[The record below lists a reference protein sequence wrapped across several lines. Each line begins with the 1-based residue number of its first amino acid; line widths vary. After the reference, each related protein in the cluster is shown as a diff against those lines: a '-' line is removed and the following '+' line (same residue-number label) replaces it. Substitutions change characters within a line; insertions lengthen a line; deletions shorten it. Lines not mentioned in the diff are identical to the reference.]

1 MRIALSLVLACLV
14 GLAISLNVS
23 SSESTVAVAEA
34 KPFGIPKRVAWS
46 TSKITG
52 TPTAPP
58 PYRLQR
64 AFPKLHFDEP
74 VEMTTAPGSKRL
86 FLLERKGKIVSFAN
100 DDTTAKTDLFFD
112 LSKSIDKF
120 RAVYGIAFHPDFEKN
135 RQVFISYVITEGDPK
150 GTHVSR
156 FTVNKTN
163 PPTCDPASEEI
174 LLRWHSGGHNGACLK
189 FGPDGYLYISAGDGA
204 PASPPDT
211 HRTGQ
216 DISDLLASVLR
227 INVDRKSAT
236 KPYAVP
242 ADNPFVATKGAAPE
256 VWAYGFRN
264 PWKMSFDRKG
274 ALWVGDVGWEMWEM
288 IYRVAKGGNYGWSVV
303 ESRQSVHPELP
314 RGPTP
319 VLPPAIDHSH
329 IESRSITG
337 GYTYY
342 GKDLK
347 ELSGA
352 YIYGDYVTGKIW
364 ALRHDGKKITFSQEL
379 ADTPVRIVCFGVDPK
394 EELLVVGYGGTLHRL
409 VKNPSAKANK
419 NFPKRLSQTGLF
431 ASVKQHSMAAGVIPF
446 SINAETWSDHAIA
459 ERFIA
464 TPGTPK
470 FCVHDKSNIQIGDVK
485 GFWNYTPETVFAK
498 TLSLEMEV
506 GKPSSRRRI
515 ETQILHR
522 DVDTWRA
529 YTYAWNDVQ
538 TDAELV
544 DARGL
549 DKTFAVRAASVP
561 GGLRKQTWHF
571 SARTECIVCH
581 TTRAGSIHGFNVPQ
595 LNRKHDYGG
604 GRIDNQLRTL
614 AHIGL
619 FDAPAVDPKTKT
631 LPEMVAPFDASA
643 DLTDRAR
650 SYLHINCAHCHRRG
664 GGGTAIFELLYGF
677 DLKKTQLVGLRP
689 TQGTFGIHS
698 ALNVAPGDP
707 YRSTLLYRMAKLGR
721 GRMPHAG
728 SGEVD
733 VQGVKLMHDW
743 IGSLPSGET
752 SAITKNI
759 RAKQSSAMAELCD
772 GGDATKPAVD
782 RLLASTS
789 GALRLMFAVDSG
801 RFTKAIRE
809 IVISFAAKHADSQV
823 RDLFERYLPA
833 DQRIKRL
840 GTVIKPENIL
850 ALRGDAM
857 RGRQLFLKSSGV
869 ACRNCHKIQGQGKE
883 LGPDLSHIAK
893 KNDKVALLESML
905 EPSKKIDPKFVAY
918 IVETTAGR
926 VFSGLLAR
934 KTNDEVILKD
944 ALGKELRFAMT
955 DIETLV
961 PQRKSFM
968 PELLLR
974 DMTAEEVADLLA
986 YLESL
991 K

>member
-1 MRIALSLVLACLV
+1 MRIALSLTLTCIV
-14 GLAISLNVS
+14 GLAISLNLS
-23 SSESTVAVAEA
+23 SPESTEAVAGGKKE
-34 KPFGIPKRVAWS
+34 KPFGIAKRVAWTTS
-46 TSKITG
+46 TITG
-52 TPTAPP
+52 TPTPPP
-58 PYRLQR
+58 PYRLKR
-64 AFPKLHFDEP
+64 AFDKLTFDEP
-74 VEMTTAPGSKRL
+74 VEMTTAPGSDRL
-86 FLLERKGKIVSFAN
+86 FLLQRKGKIVSFAN
-100 DDTTAKTDLFFD
+100 DEKTSKTDLFFD

-120 RAVYGIAFHPDFEKN
+120 LAVYGMAFHPDFEKN

-174 LLRWHSGGHNGACLK
+174 LLRWRSGGHNGACLK
-189 FGPDGYLYISAGDGA
+189 FGPDGYLYVSAGDGA

-216 DISDLLASVLR
+216 DISDFLASVLR
-227 INVDRKSAT
+227 INVDRTSAT

-242 ADNPFVATKGAAPE
+242 ADNPFVGTKGAAPE

-264 PWKMSFDRKG
+264 PWKMSFDRSG

-319 VLPPAIDHSH
+319 VLPPDIDHSH

-347 ELSGA
+347 DLHGA

-364 ALRHDGKKITFSQEL
+364 ALRHDGEKITFSQEL
-379 ADTPVRIVCFGVDPK
+379 ADTPVRIVCFGIDPK

-419 NFPKRLSQTGLF
+419 NFPKKLSETGLF
-431 ASVKQHSMAAGVIPF
+431 ASAKKHSMAAGVISY
-446 SINAETWSDHAIA
+446 SINAETWSDHAVA
-459 ERFIA
+459 QRYIA
-464 TPGTPK
+464 TPGTST
-470 FCVHDKSNIQIGDVK
+470 FGVHDKSNIQIGDVK

-498 TLSLEMEV
+498 TLSLDMKA
-506 GKPSSRRRI
+506 GNPNSRRRI

-522 DVDTWRA
+522 DGDTWRA
-529 YTYAWNDVQ
+529 YTYAWNDAQ

-549 DKTFAVRAASVP
+549 DKTFDVRDASAP
-561 GGLRKQTWHF
+561 NGLRKQSWHF
-571 SARTECIVCH
+571 AARTECIVCH
-581 TTRAGSIHGFNVPQ
+581 TTRAGSIHGFNVSQ
-595 LNRKHDYGG
+595 LNRNHNYGNK
-604 GRIDNQLRTL
+604 RTDNQLRTL

-619 FDAPAVDPKTKT
+619 FDAPAVDLKTKT
-631 LPEMVAPFDASA
+631 LPTIANPFDPSA

-728 SGEVD
+728 SNEVD
-733 VQGVKLMHDW
+733 VQGVRLMHDW
-743 IGSLPSGET
+743 IATLSAGDASDT
-752 SAITKNI
+752 SAAITKKL
-759 RAKQSSAMAELCD
+759 RADQNTALAKLPK
-772 GGDATKPAVD
+772 GGEATKTGVD
-782 RLLASTS
+782 QLLTSTS
-789 GALRLMFAVDSG
+789 GALRLMFAVDDG
-801 RFTKAIRE
+801 RLPKSTRE
-809 IVISFAAKHADSQV
+809 VVVSTAAKHADAQV
-823 RDLFERYLPA
+823 RDLFERFLPA

-840 GTVIKPENIL
+840 GTVIKPEYIL
-850 ALRGDAM
+850 TLRGDAT

-883 LGPDLSHIAK
+883 LGPDLTQIAK
-893 KNDKVALLESML
+893 KNDKAALLESIL
-905 EPSKKIDPKFVAY
+905 EPSKKVDPKFVAY

-926 VFSGLLAR
+926 VFSGFLAR
-934 KTNDEVILKD
+934 KTNDEVVLQPP
-944 ALGKELRFAMT
+944 LGK
-955 DIETLV
+955 
-961 PQRKSFM
+961 
-968 PELLLR
+968 
-974 DMTAEEVADLLA
+974 
-986 YLESL
+986 
-991 K
+991 